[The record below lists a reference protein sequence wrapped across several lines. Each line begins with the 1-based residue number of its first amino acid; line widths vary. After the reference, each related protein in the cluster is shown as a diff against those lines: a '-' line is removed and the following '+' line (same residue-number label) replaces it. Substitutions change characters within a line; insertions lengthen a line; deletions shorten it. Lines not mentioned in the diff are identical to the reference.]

1 MNTIFCRNLTEVSGM
16 ERGPC
21 SAIVNI
27 EDQAHNFHWVG
38 SGEASTWTLEA
49 LSDLCAFMTSFYT
62 HPEFLSTLERK
73 AKEGGSTVTDMS
85 LIWLWWVARLR
96 DETDG
101 NKIGNMNTADLIN
114 YLVCMSRY
122 SIYACIHV
130 CIYG

>member
-1 MNTIFCRNLTEVSGM
+1 MKNTILFFCRNLTVVSAV
-16 ERGPC
+16 ERGRC

-38 SGEASTWTLEA
+38 SGESSTWTLEA

-73 AKEGGSTVTDMS
+73 AKEGCSTVTDMS

-101 NKIGNMNTADLIN
+101 NKIGNMNVITVIDLIN
-114 YLVCMSRY
+114 
-122 SIYACIHV
+122 
-130 CIYG
+130 